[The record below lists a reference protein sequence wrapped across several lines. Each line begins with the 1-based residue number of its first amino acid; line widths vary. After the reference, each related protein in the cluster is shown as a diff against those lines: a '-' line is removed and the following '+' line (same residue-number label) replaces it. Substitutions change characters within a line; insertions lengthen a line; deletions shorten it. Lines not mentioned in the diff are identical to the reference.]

1 MNRLEPL
8 NPVDAQGKV
17 KTLLDAVKAQF
28 GVYPT
33 MFRIA
38 AQSPAGLETMLSMF
52 GTLAGGTLGP
62 KLQEQLA
69 IAVSQFNDCDWC
81 LSAHTAI
88 GRKHGLPQSELDAAR
103 DASSSDPK
111 TRAALTLAHRVL
123 SERGKIDDSDIAA
136 ARDAGFSDGQIVEI
150 IANVSLTV
158 FTNYLNNVA
167 KTHND
172 FGPLKPRAAVAAA
185 K

>member
-17 KTLLDAVKAQF
+17 KTLLEAVKAQF

-38 AQSPAGLETMLSMF
+38 AQSPVGLETMLSMF
-52 GTLAGGTLGP
+52 GTLGGGTLGP

-69 IAVSQFNDCDWC
+69 IAVSQFNECDWC

-88 GRKHGLPQSELDAAR
+88 GRKHGLTQAELDAAR
-103 DASSSDPK
+103 SAESSDPK
-111 TRAALTLAHRVL
+111 ANAALTLAQRVL
-123 SERGKIDDSDIAA
+123 SDRGNISDSDIAA
-136 ARDAGFSDGQIVEI
+136 ARAAGFSDGQVVEI
-150 IANVSLTV
+150 IANIALTV

-172 FGPLKPRAAVAAA
+172 FGSLKPRAAAVAS
-185 K
+185 

>member
-17 KTLLDAVKAQF
+17 KSLLDAVKAQF
-28 GVYPT
+28 GMHPT

-38 AQSPAGLETMLSMF
+38 AQSPVGLETMLSMF
-52 GTLAGGTLGP
+52 GTLSGGTLGP
-62 KLQEQLA
+62 QLQEQLA
-69 IAVSQFNDCDWC
+69 IAVSQFNECDWC

-88 GRKHGLPQSELDAAR
+88 GKKHGLTPAELEAAR
-103 DASSSDPK
+103 SARSSDRK
-111 TRAALTLAHRVL
+111 ANAALKLAHRVL
-123 SERGKIDDSDIAA
+123 SDRGNISDADIAA
-136 ARDAGFSDGQIVEI
+136 ARDAGFTDGQIVEI
-150 IANVSLTV
+150 IANVALTV

-172 FGPLKPRAAVAAA
+172 FGSLKPRVAAVV
-185 K
+185 

>member
-1 MNRLEPL
+1 MNRLQPQ

-38 AQSPAGLETMLSMF
+38 AQSPVGLETMLSMF
-52 GTLAGGTLGP
+52 GTLAGGTLGA

-69 IAVSQFNDCDWC
+69 IAVSQFNECDWC

-88 GRKHGLPQSELDAAR
+88 GKKHGLSAPELEAAR
-103 DASSSDPK
+103 NAESSDPK
-111 TRAALTLAHRVL
+111 SNAALHLANRVL
-123 SERGKIDDSDIAA
+123 NNRGNIDDSDIAA
-136 ARDAGFSDGQIVEI
+136 VRAAGFTDGQLVEI
-150 IANVSLTV
+150 IANVALTV

-172 FGPLKPRAAVAAA
+172 FGSLKPRVATTAV
-185 K
+185 

>member
-1 MNRLEPL
+1 MNRLAPL
-8 NPVDAQGKV
+8 NPADAQGKV

-28 GVYPT
+28 GVHPT

-38 AQSPAGLETMLSMF
+38 AQSPVGLESMLSMF

-62 KLQEQLA
+62 QLQEQLA
-69 IAVSQFNDCDWC
+69 IAVSQFNECDWC

-88 GRKHGLPQSELDAAR
+88 GRKHGLTQLELDAAR
-103 DASSSDPK
+103 SAESSDPM
-111 TRAALTLAHRVL
+111 ANSALNLAQRIL
-123 SERGKIDDSDIAA
+123 SNRGNVDDSDIAA
-136 ARDAGFSDGQIVEI
+136 ARAAGFTDGQIVEI
-150 IANVSLTV
+150 IANVALTV

-172 FGPLKPRAAVAAA
+172 FGSLKPRAAAPVV
-185 K
+185 

>member
-17 KTLLDAVKAQF
+17 KTLLDAVKSQF

-38 AQSPAGLETMLSMF
+38 AQSPVGLETMLSMF

-62 KLQEQLA
+62 KVQEQLA
-69 IAVSQFNDCDWC
+69 ISVSQFNECDWC

-88 GRKHGLPQSELDAAR
+88 GRKHGLSQAELDAAR
-103 DASSSDPK
+103 SAESSDPK
-111 TRAALTLAHRVL
+111 ANAALELANRVL
-123 SERGKIDDSDIAA
+123 STRGNIDDSDISAV
-136 ARDAGFSDGQIVEI
+136 RNAGFTDGQVVEI
-150 IANVSLTV
+150 IANVALTV

-172 FGPLKPRAAVAAA
+172 FGSLKPRTAASAV
-185 K
+185 